1 MKLLAVGK
9 RWGHHTESG
18 GYDRL
23 LDFIDCEVVQRV
35 QRSEKSVFEKIL
47 TRSWDRSWKP
57 PSLIDY
63 RYDDL
68 LTERRVLLR
77 TLTTK
82 VDVVHSLYGDEQLD
96 LLLRQRSLLRSKLIA
111 TFHFPWFRCE
121 PRFERQREMLIQS
134 VDHFVTV
141 SSDLAS
147 SIRQFL
153 DADNVTFV
161 PHGIDTTTFVPR
173 PVSRNSGPLRL
184 LTVGYHM
191 RDMEML
197 HKLYDASRS
206 SNLAIEFH
214 YVGPN
219 HAFLELRGCDN
230 VEKHHNLN
238 ETELI
243 NLYQNCDALLLP
255 VTGAT
260 ANNSLLEGL
269 ACGLPVISNPVG
281 GIPDYL
287 DNASGWLV
295 PQGDFEALVTLTM
308 ELAKDPL
315 LCRTK
320 SEAARS
326 KAQEFSW
333 EKVAAQLSRIYALTI
348 HK

>member
-1 MKLLAVGK
+1 
-9 RWGHHTESG
+9 
-18 GYDRL
+18 
-23 LDFIDCEVVQRV
+23 
-35 QRSEKSVFEKIL
+35 
-47 TRSWDRSWKP
+47 
-57 PSLIDY
+57 
-63 RYDDL
+63 
-68 LTERRVLLR
+68 
-77 TLTTK
+77 
-82 VDVVHSLYGDEQLD
+82 
-96 LLLRQRSLLRSKLIA
+96 
-111 TFHFPWFRCE
+111 
-121 PRFERQREMLIQS
+121 
-134 VDHFVTV
+134 
-141 SSDLAS
+141 
-147 SIRQFL
+147 
-153 DADNVTFV
+153 
-161 PHGIDTTTFVPR
+161 
-173 PVSRNSGPLRL
+173 
-184 LTVGYHM
+184 M

-295 PQGDFEALVTLTM
+295 PQGDFEALFTLRSFVM
-308 ELAKDPL
+308 PNEVRGCPKQSPGILVGKGRGAIISH
-315 LCRTK
+315 LCAYHTQVIFFQFCSCGAFFENK
-320 SEAARS
+320 
-326 KAQEFSW
+326 
-333 EKVAAQLSRIYALTI
+333 
-348 HK
+348 